1 MYEHQNTETIKKR
14 MLDNAPNALDK
25 REGSIIYDATA
36 CTAIEL
42 ELMYAAVDFFIKNTF
57 GDTAD
62 REFLIER
69 ALERGLHPHD
79 ATKAV
84 VKGVFTPIDIDI
96 PIGNRFSCNGP
107 NYAVLRKAQA
117 GEYLLECEMVG
128 TIGNKTNGMLIP
140 IDYLSGLATAKI
152 KEVTIPAID
161 EEETEAFRKRYLAS
175 FNVQAFGGNIA
186 DYKAKMYAIAGVGGV
201 KVYPVWNGGGTVKIV
216 FCTTENKTPTSEFV
230 RKVQEIVDPE
240 PYHQQGVG
248 TAPVGHYVTVQGT
261 TDKTVNISMR
271 VTMKD
276 SFNLEDVKPQIKKAI
291 EAYFTELNATWKDT
305 QIVTSNEF
313 SNVGLILR
321 LSRIESKVLDITGV
335 LDVEE
340 LKINGNNRN
349 LELGVDDLAKL
360 GEIAYG

>member
-62 REFLIER
+62 REFLVER

-84 VKGVFTPIDIDI
+84 VKGVFTPMDIDI
-96 PIGNRFSCNGP
+96 PIGNRFSCNGI
-107 NYAVLRKAQA
+107 NYAILRKEKS
-117 GEYLLECEMVG
+117 GEYLLECETVG
-128 TIGNKTNGMLIP
+128 TVGNKPNGMLIP
-140 IDYLSGLATAKI
+140 I
-152 KEVTIPAID
+152 
-161 EEETEAFRKRYLAS
+161 
-175 FNVQAFGGNIA
+175 NVQAFGGNIA
-186 DYKAKMYAIAGVGGV
+186 DYKEKMYAIAGVGGV

-276 SFNLEDVKPQIKKAI
+276 SFNLKDIKPQIKKAI

-305 QIVTSNEF
+305 QVVNNNEF
-313 SNVGLILR
+313 SNIGLILR

-349 LELGVDDLAKL
+349 LELGVDHLAKL
-360 GEIAYG
+360 GEITYG